1 MTERMQRLARFC
13 VDTQF
18 EDLPAA
24 LVAQAKRHI
33 LDTFGATLAGAESE
47 VAQLAREVFA
57 GETGNTLVWGT
68 DLRIGAAQAA
78 ILNGV
83 AAHALELDDTGG
95 CDHSG
100 AVVLPAVMAAV
111 SMSER
116 PVNGRELITAV
127 VIGYDIGR
135 RVLEACGSYS
145 AHNGAG
151 WHSTATC
158 GVFGA
163 AAACARILGL
173 DATQTVSALGIAGS
187 FSGGL
192 WAFIHDGSQ
201 SKKLHTGRA
210 AEGGLLAARFARQG
224 ITGPS
229 KLFDDVWGGFL
240 KTLAGD
246 AAVPEALDAD
256 LGVVWKLARCSIKPY
271 AACRGTHS
279 AIDALGL
286 LLDQLQVDA
295 SQVEDV
301 QVSLCGFL
309 QDMCGGQNVSTLA
322 AAQMSLPYAL
332 AARLVHGHCRLHAYD
347 DQQRGDPRIA
357 HWMSRIHLEVDPQ
370 LSEDGE
376 PVVSLRTVDGRQ
388 ASLCVDPPL
397 GAPGNPLSDAAL
409 EEKFFSL
416 AGRVMPRERAEELL
430 EQLWRLEESES
441 VETLIVPTLCVGM
454 QPGTLRV
461 PQADAERPV
470 RHSHADGSTPR
481 RGNDH
486 QI

>member
-1 MTERMQRLARFC
+1 MSEFGSAYQGVMRMEHLAQFC
-13 VDTQF
+13 VDTHF
-18 EDLPAA
+18 DDLPAA

-33 LDTFGATLAGAESE
+33 LDTFGATLAGAGSD
-47 VAQLAREVFA
+47 VAKQARLVFE
-57 GETGNTLVWGT
+57 GETGHTLVWGT
-68 DLRIGAAQAA
+68 DWLVGAAQAA
-78 ILNGV
+78 MLNGI

-111 SMSER
+111 SMSGKT
-116 PVNGRELITAV
+116 VSGREFITAV
-127 VIGYDIGR
+127 VIGYEIGR
-135 RVLEACGSYS
+135 RVLEACGSYL

-163 AAACARILGL
+163 AAASARILGL
-173 DATQTVSALGIAGS
+173 DAAQTLSALGIAGS

-201 SKKLHTGRA
+201 SKKLHSGRA
-210 AEGGLLAARFARQG
+210 AEGGLLAARFAQRG
-224 ITGPS
+224 ITGPT

-246 AAVPEALDAD
+246 AAVPEALDAE
-256 LGVVWKLARCSIKPY
+256 LGQVWKLARCSIKPY

-286 LLDQLQVDA
+286 LMAQLQVGAD
-295 SQVEDV
+295 QVEDI

-309 QDMCGGQNVSTLA
+309 QDMCGGQEVASLA
-322 AAQMSLPYAL
+322 AAQMSLRYAL
-332 AARLVHGHCRLHAYD
+332 AARLVLGHCRLEAYD
-347 DQQRGDPRIA
+347 EAQRSDPRMV
-357 HWMSRIHLEVDPQ
+357 HWMSRIRLEADPQ

-376 PVVSLRTVDGRQ
+376 PVVSVRTVDGRQ
-388 ASLCVDPPL
+388 ASLCVDVPL

-416 AGRVMPRERAEELL
+416 AGRVLARGQAKALL
-430 EQLWRLEESES
+430 GQLWRVEVLES
-441 VETLIVPTLCVGM
+441 VATLDRWLT
-454 QPGTLRV
+454 
-461 PQADAERPV
+461 
-470 RHSHADGSTPR
+470 
-481 RGNDH
+481 
-486 QI
+486 

>member
-1 MTERMQRLARFC
+1 MTERMQRLAQFC
-13 VDTQF
+13 VDLRF
-18 EDLPAA
+18 EDLPPA

-33 LDTFGATLAGAESE
+33 LDTFGATLAGADSE
-47 VAQLAREVFA
+47 VAKQARQVFD
-57 GETGNTLVWGT
+57 GETGGTLVWGT
-68 DLRIGAAQAA
+68 DLRVGAAQAA
-78 ILNGV
+78 MLNGV

-111 SMSER
+111 SMSTK
-116 PVNGRELITAV
+116 PVGGREFITAV
-127 VIGYDIGR
+127 VIGYEVGR
-135 RVLEACGSYS
+135 RVLEACGGYS

-163 AAACARILGL
+163 AAASARILGL
-173 DATQTVSALGIAGS
+173 NAEQTMSALGIAGS

-201 SKKLHTGRA
+201 SKKLHSGRA
-210 AEGGLLAARFARQG
+210 AEGGLLATRFAQRG
-224 ITGPS
+224 ITGPT

-240 KTLAGD
+240 KTLAG
-246 AAVPEALDAD
+246 VTSQPQALDAD

-286 LLDQLQVDA
+286 LLDQLSIDA
-295 SQVEDV
+295 DQVEDV
-301 QVSLCGFL
+301 QVALCGFL
-309 QDMCGGQNVSTLA
+309 QDMCGGRDVSTLA

-332 AARLVHGHCRLHAYD
+332 AARLVHGHCRLEAYD
-347 DQQRGDPRIA
+347 EAQRSDPRIGQ
-357 HWMSRIHLEVDPQ
+357 WMSRIRLDVDSQ

-376 PVVSLRTVDGRQ
+376 PLVSVRTVDGRQ

-397 GAPGNPLSDAAL
+397 GAPGNPLSDEAL

-416 AGRVMPRERAEELL
+416 AVRVMPRLQAEELL
-430 EQLWRLEESES
+430 GQLWKLEALESIGYLDRWL
-441 VETLIVPTLCVGM
+441 T
-454 QPGTLRV
+454 
-461 PQADAERPV
+461 
-470 RHSHADGSTPR
+470 
-481 RGNDH
+481 
-486 QI
+486 

>member
-1 MTERMQRLARFC
+1 MKDQGIAALSSAYDGVMRMERLAQFC
-13 VDTQF
+13 VDTRF
-18 EDLPAA
+18 EDLPPA
-24 LVAQAKRHI
+24 LVVQARRHI
-33 LDTFGATLAGAESE
+33 LDTFGVTLAGSGSD
-47 VAQLAREVFA
+47 VAKQARQVFVGEA
-57 GETGNTLVWGT
+57 GSTLVWGT
-68 DLRIGAAQAA
+68 DQRVGAAQAA
-78 ILNGV
+78 MLNGI

-111 SMSER
+111 SMSEA

-127 VIGYDIGR
+127 VIGYEIGR

-163 AAACARILGL
+163 AAASARILGL
-173 DATQTVSALGIAGS
+173 DAQQTLAALGIAGS

-201 SKKLHTGRA
+201 SKKLHSGRA
-210 AEGGLLAARFARQG
+210 AEGGLLAARFAQQG
-224 ITGPS
+224 ITGPT

-240 KTLAGD
+240 KTLAAD
-246 AAVPEALDAD
+246 TAVPEALDAE
-256 LGVVWKLARCSIKPY
+256 LGHVWKLSRCSIKPY

-286 LLDQLQVDA
+286 LLDQLQVSAD
-295 SQVEDV
+295 QVESV

-309 QDMCGGQNVSTLA
+309 QDMCGGQDINTLP
-322 AAQMSLPYAL
+322 AAQMSLRYAL
-332 AARLVHGHCRLHAYD
+332 SARLVHGHCRLEAYD
-347 DQQRGDPRIA
+347 DEQRHHPRIA
-357 HWMSRIHLEVDPQ
+357 DWMSRICLEVDPL

-376 PVVSLRTVDGRQ
+376 PVVSLQTVDGRH
-388 ASLCVDPPL
+388 ASLCVEVPL
-397 GAPGNPLSDAAL
+397 GAPGNPLSDEAL

-416 AGRVMPRERAEELL
+416 AGRVMPRQQAQGLI
-430 EQLWRLEESES
+430 EQLWRLEELES
-441 VETLIVPTLCVGM
+441 VRLLDRW
-454 QPGTLRV
+454 L
-461 PQADAERPV
+461 A
-470 RHSHADGSTPR
+470 
-481 RGNDH
+481 
-486 QI
+486 

>member
-1 MTERMQRLARFC
+1 MNEFASAYQGVMRMEHLAQFC
-13 VDTQF
+13 VDTHF
-18 EDLPAA
+18 EDLPTA

-33 LDTFGATLAGAESE
+33 LDTFGATLAGAGSD
-47 VAQLAREVFA
+47 VAKQARLVFE
-57 GETGNTLVWGT
+57 GETGSTLVWGT
-68 DLRIGAAQAA
+68 DWRVGAAQAA
-78 ILNGV
+78 MLNGI

-111 SMSER
+111 SMSGKTVSGQEF
-116 PVNGRELITAV
+116 ITAV
-127 VIGYDIGR
+127 VIGYEIGR

-163 AAACARILGL
+163 AAASARILGL
-173 DATQTVSALGIAGS
+173 DAAQTLSALGIAGS

-201 SKKLHTGRA
+201 SKKLHSGRA
-210 AEGGLLAARFARQG
+210 AEGGLLAARFAQRG
-224 ITGPS
+224 ITGPT

-246 AAVPEALDAD
+246 TAVPEALDAE
-256 LGVVWKLARCSIKPY
+256 LGRVWKLARCSIKPY

-286 LLDQLQVDA
+286 LLAQLQVDA
-295 SQVEDV
+295 DQVEDI

-309 QDMCGGQNVSTLA
+309 QDMCGGQEVASLA
-322 AAQMSLPYAL
+322 AAQMSLRYAL
-332 AARLVHGHCRLHAYD
+332 AARLVLGHCRLQAYD
-347 DQQRGDPRIA
+347 DAQRSDPRIA
-357 HWMSRIHLEVDPQ
+357 HWMSRIRLEVDPR

-376 PVVSLRTVDGRQ
+376 PIVSVRTVDGRQ
-388 ASLCVDPPL
+388 ASLCVEVPL

-416 AGRVMPRERAEELL
+416 AGRVLARGKAEELL
-430 EQLWRLEESES
+430 EQLWQVEELES
-441 VETLIVPTLCVGM
+441 VATLDRWLT
-454 QPGTLRV
+454 
-461 PQADAERPV
+461 
-470 RHSHADGSTPR
+470 
-481 RGNDH
+481 
-486 QI
+486 

>member
-1 MTERMQRLARFC
+1 MTERLQRLTQFC
-13 VDTQF
+13 VDTRF
-18 EDLPAA
+18 EDLPPA

-33 LDTFGATLAGAESE
+33 LDTVGATLAGADSD
-47 VAQLAREVFA
+47 VAKQARLVFA
-57 GETGNTLVWGT
+57 GETGGTLVWGT
-68 DLRIGAAQAA
+68 DLRVGAAQAA
-78 ILNGV
+78 MLNGV

-111 SMSER
+111 SMR
-116 PVNGRELITAV
+116 AKPIDGRELITAV
-127 VIGYDIGR
+127 VIGYEVGR
-135 RVLEACGSYS
+135 RVLEACGGYS

-163 AAACARILGL
+163 AAASARILGL
-173 DATQTVSALGIAGS
+173 NAGQMRSALGIAGS

-201 SKKLHTGRA
+201 SKKLHSGRA
-210 AEGGLLAARFARQG
+210 AEGGLLAARFAQQG
-224 ITGPS
+224 ISGPA

-240 KTLAGD
+240 PTLAGET
-246 AAVPEALDAD
+246 AQPEALDAD

-271 AACRGTHS
+271 ASCRGTHS

-286 LLDQLQVDA
+286 LLEQLQVNID
-295 SQVEDV
+295 QVEDI

-309 QDMCGGQNVSTLA
+309 QDMCGGQEVSTLA

-332 AARLVHGHCRLHAYD
+332 AARLVQGHCRLEAYD
-347 DQQRGDPRIA
+347 DEQRCDPRIA
-357 HWMSRIHLEVDPQ
+357 QWMSRIRLEVDPQ

-376 PVVSLRTVDGRQ
+376 PVVSVLTVDGRR

-397 GAPGNPLSDAAL
+397 GAPGNPLSDKAL
-409 EEKFFSL
+409 EDKFFSL
-416 AGRVMPRERAEELL
+416 AGRVMPRSQAEELIG
-430 EQLWRLEESES
+430 QLWQLEALESTRS
-441 VETLIVPTLCVGM
+441 LDRWLT
-454 QPGTLRV
+454 
-461 PQADAERPV
+461 
-470 RHSHADGSTPR
+470 
-481 RGNDH
+481 
-486 QI
+486 

>member
-1 MTERMQRLARFC
+1 MSEFGSAYQGVMRMEHLAQFC
-13 VDTQF
+13 VDTPF

-33 LDTFGATLAGAESE
+33 LDTFGATLAGSGSD
-47 VAQLAREVFA
+47 VAKQARAVFE
-57 GETGNTLVWGT
+57 GETGSTPVWGT
-68 DLRIGAAQAA
+68 DWHVGAAQAA
-78 ILNGV
+78 MLNGI

-111 SMSER
+111 SMSGKT
-116 PVNGRELITAV
+116 VSGREFITAV
-127 VIGYDIGR
+127 VIGYEIGR

-163 AAACARILGL
+163 AAASARILGL
-173 DATQTVSALGIAGS
+173 DAAQTLSALGIAGS

-201 SKKLHTGRA
+201 SKKLHSGRA
-210 AEGGLLAARFARQG
+210 AEGGLLAARFAQRG
-224 ITGPS
+224 ITGPT
-229 KLFDDVWGGFL
+229 KLFEDVWGGFL

-256 LGVVWKLARCSIKPY
+256 LGRVWKLARCSIKPY

-286 LLDQLQVDA
+286 LLTQLQVGID
-295 SQVEDV
+295 QVEDIR
-301 QVSLCGFL
+301 VSLCGFL
-309 QDMCGGQNVSTLA
+309 QDMCGGQEVASLA
-322 AAQMSLPYAL
+322 ASQMSLRYAL
-332 AARLVHGHCRLHAYD
+332 AARLVLGHCRLEAYD
-347 DQQRGDPRIA
+347 EAQRNDPRIA
-357 HWMSRIHLEVDPQ
+357 DWMSRIRLEVDPQ

-388 ASLCVDPPL
+388 ASLCVEVPL
-397 GAPGNPLSDAAL
+397 GAPGNPLSDEAL

-416 AGRVMPRERAEELL
+416 AGRVMARQQAGELL
-430 EQLWRLEESES
+430 GQLWRVDELES
-441 VETLIVPTLCVGM
+441 VATLDRWLT
-454 QPGTLRV
+454 
-461 PQADAERPV
+461 
-470 RHSHADGSTPR
+470 
-481 RGNDH
+481 
-486 QI
+486 

>member
-1 MTERMQRLARFC
+1 MTERMQRLAQFC
-13 VDTQF
+13 VDLRF
-18 EDLPAA
+18 EDLPPA

-33 LDTFGATLAGAESE
+33 LDTFGATLAGADSE
-47 VAQLAREVFA
+47 VARTARQVFD
-57 GETGNTLVWGT
+57 GETGSTLVWGT
-68 DLRIGAAQAA
+68 DLRVGAAQAA
-78 ILNGV
+78 MLNGV

-111 SMSER
+111 SMSTK
-116 PVNGRELITAV
+116 PVDGREFITAV
-127 VIGYDIGR
+127 VIGYEVGR
-135 RVLEACGSYS
+135 RVLEACGGYS

-163 AAACARILGL
+163 AAASARILGL
-173 DATQTVSALGIAGS
+173 NAEQTMSALGIAGS

-192 WAFIHDGSQ
+192 WAFIHDGSH
-201 SKKLHTGRA
+201 SKKLHSGRA
-210 AEGGLLAARFARQG
+210 AEGGLLATRFAQRG
-224 ITGPS
+224 ITGPT

-240 KTLAGD
+240 KTLAG
-246 AAVPEALDAD
+246 VTSQPQALDAD

-286 LLDQLQVDA
+286 LLDQLSIDA
-295 SQVEDV
+295 DQAEDV

-309 QDMCGGQNVSTLA
+309 QDMCGGRDVSTLA

-332 AARLVHGHCRLHAYD
+332 AARLVHGHCRLEAYD
-347 DQQRGDPRIA
+347 EAQRGDPRIGQ
-357 HWMSRIHLEVDPQ
+357 WMSRIRLDVDSQ

-376 PVVSLRTVDGRQ
+376 PVVSVRTLDGRQ

-397 GAPGNPLSDAAL
+397 GAPGNPLSDEAL

-416 AGRVMPRERAEELL
+416 AVRVMPRLQAEELL
-430 EQLWRLEESES
+430 GQLWRLETLES
-441 VETLIVPTLCVGM
+441 VVCLCG
-454 QPGTLRV
+454 PLRG
-461 PQADAERPV
+461 QASLLQV
-470 RHSHADGSTPR
+470 
-481 RGNDH
+481 
-486 QI
+486 

>member
-1 MTERMQRLARFC
+1 MTERMQRLAQFC
-13 VDTQF
+13 VDLRF
-18 EDLPAA
+18 EDLPPA

-33 LDTFGATLAGAESE
+33 LDTFGATLAGADSD
-47 VAQLAREVFA
+47 VAKQARQVFD
-57 GETGNTLVWGT
+57 GETGSTLVWGT
-68 DLRIGAAQAA
+68 DLRVGAAQAA
-78 ILNGV
+78 MLNGV

-100 AVVLPAVMAAV
+100 AVVLPAVMAAGA
-111 SMSER
+111 MSAK
-116 PVNGRELITAV
+116 PGGGREFITAG
-127 VIGYDIGR
+127 VIGYEGGR
-135 RVLEACGSYS
+135 RVLEACGGYS

-163 AAACARILGL
+163 AAASARILGL
-173 DATQTVSALGIAGS
+173 NAEQTMSALGIAGS

-201 SKKLHTGRA
+201 SKKLHSGRA
-210 AEGGLLAARFARQG
+210 AEGGLLAARFAQQG
-224 ITGPS
+224 ITGPT

-240 KTLAGD
+240 KTLAG
-246 AAVPEALDAD
+246 VTSQPQALDAD

-286 LLDQLQVDA
+286 LLNQLHVDVD
-295 SQVEDV
+295 QVEDV

-309 QDMCGGQNVSTLA
+309 QDMCGGRDVNTLA

-332 AARLVHGHCRLHAYD
+332 AARLVHGHCRLEAYD
-347 DQQRGDPRIA
+347 EAQRSDPRIGL
-357 HWMSRIHLEVDPQ
+357 WMSRIRLDVDSQ

-376 PVVSLRTVDGRQ
+376 PAVSVRTVDGRQ

-397 GAPGNPLSDAAL
+397 GAPGNPLSDEAL

-416 AGRVMPRERAEELL
+416 AVRVMPRLQAEELL
-430 EQLWRLEESES
+430 EQLWRFEELESIRS
-441 VETLIVPTLCVGM
+441 LGRWLT
-454 QPGTLRV
+454 
-461 PQADAERPV
+461 
-470 RHSHADGSTPR
+470 
-481 RGNDH
+481 
-486 QI
+486 

>member
-1 MTERMQRLARFC
+1 MSERLQRLAQFC
-13 VDTQF
+13 VETRFD
-18 EDLPAA
+18 DLPPA

-33 LDTFGATLAGAESE
+33 LDTVGATLAGAASE
-47 VAQLAREVFA
+47 IAVTVRQTFA
-57 GETGNTLVWGT
+57 NETGPTLVWGT
-68 DLRIGAAQAA
+68 AQYVGAAQAA
-78 ILNGV
+78 MLNGI

-111 SMSER
+111 SLSPA

-127 VIGYDIGR
+127 VIGYEIGR
-135 RVLEACGSYS
+135 RVLEACGGYS

-163 AAACARILGL
+163 AAASTRILGL
-173 DATQTVSALGIAGS
+173 DPAQTLAALGIAGS

-192 WAFIHDGSQ
+192 WAFIHDGSH
-201 SKKLHTGRA
+201 SKKLHSGRA
-210 AEGGLLAARFARQG
+210 AEGGLLAARFAEQG
-224 ITGPS
+224 ISGPT

-240 KTLAGD
+240 KTLA
-246 AAVPEALDAD
+246 AEHAQPETLDAD
-256 LGVVWKLARCSIKPY
+256 LGVVWKLTRCSIKPY
-271 AACRGTHS
+271 ASCRGTHS

-286 LLDQLQVDA
+286 LLEQLQIEA
-295 SQVEDV
+295 GELEDV

-309 QDMCGGQNVSTLA
+309 NEMCGGRDVGSLA

-332 AARLVHGHCRLHAYD
+332 AARLVHGHCRLEAYD
-347 DQQRGDPRIA
+347 DEQRSASEIA
-357 HWMSRIHLEVDPQ
+357 HWMSRIHLVVEPH

-376 PVVSLRTVDGRQ
+376 PVVSIRSRDGRT
-388 ASLCVDPPL
+388 ASLCVEVPL

-416 AGRVMPRERAEELL
+416 ATRVLSMEQATGLL
-430 EQLWRLEESES
+430 ERLWQLEKLES
-441 VETLIVPTLCVGM
+441 V
-454 QPGTLRV
+454 GTLD
-461 PQADAERPV
+461 QQL
-470 RHSHADGSTPR
+470 SMQTPPL
-481 RGNDH
+481 
-486 QI
+486 

>member
-1 MTERMQRLARFC
+1 MTGRMQRLAQFC
-13 VDTQF
+13 VETRF
-18 EDLPAA
+18 EDLPPT

-33 LDTFGATLAGAESE
+33 LDTLGATLAGADSS
-47 VAQLAREVFA
+47 VALQARRVFEGDV
-57 GETGNTLVWGT
+57 GETLVWGT
-68 DLRIGAAQAA
+68 DLRLGAAQAA
-78 ILNGV
+78 LLNGV

-111 SMSER
+111 SLAGQ
-116 PVNGRELITAV
+116 PVSGREFITAV
-127 VIGYDIGR
+127 VIGYEIGR

-163 AAACARILGL
+163 AAASARILGL
-173 DATQTVSALGIAGS
+173 NTEQMLATLGIAGS

-201 SKKLHTGRA
+201 SKKLHSGRA
-210 AEGGLLAARFARQG
+210 AEGGLLAARFAGQG
-224 ITGPS
+224 VTGPS

-240 KTLAGD
+240 RTLASQT
-246 AAVPEALDAD
+246 AQPEALDAD
-256 LGVVWKLARCSIKPY
+256 LGTVWKLARCSIKPY
-271 AACRGTHS
+271 ASCRGTHS

-286 LLDQLQVDA
+286 LLAQLQVGAD
-295 SQVEDV
+295 QVEDV

-309 QDMCGGQNVSTLA
+309 KDMCGSQDVGTLA

-332 AARLVHGHCRLHAYD
+332 AARLVHGHCRLEAYD
-347 DQQRGDPRIA
+347 EAQRDDPRIA
-357 HWMSRIHLEVDPQ
+357 RWLSRIRLEVDPQ

-376 PVVSLRTVDGRQ
+376 PVVSVRTVDGRL

-397 GAPGNPLSDAAL
+397 GAPGNPLSDEAL
-409 EEKFFSL
+409 VEKFYSL
-416 AGRVMPRERAEELL
+416 ATRVISRQQAMGLV
-430 EQLWRLEESES
+430 EQLWRLEALES
-441 VETLIVPTLCVGM
+441 VDGL
-454 QPGTLRV
+454 
-461 PQADAERPV
+461 ERCL
-470 RHSHADGSTPR
+470 A
-481 RGNDH
+481 
-486 QI
+486 